1 MVMTTKPPRIQI
13 KYLIGK
19 GYNEFWHDKHFYRV
33 VKGSRGSKKSRTT
46 ALNFI
51 YRIMKYPWSNLLVV
65 RRYSNTNH
73 DSTYT
78 VLKWAINRLG
88 VSRLFKCNEGKPEIT
103 YLPTGQKIILRGLD
117 DPLKVTSVDVDT
129 GILSWAWFEEA
140 YEIENSDKFETV
152 VESIRGSLDDPYAEH
167 QYVPADELIKREKW
181 KKEFF
186 KQITLTFNPWSERH
200 WLKPM
205 FFDPETRKPDVFA
218 RTTTFRVNEWLDKQD
233 RKRYLDLYRTNPR
246 RAQIVC
252 DGNWGVA
259 EGLVFENW
267 VVEDF
272 DVNKVVAESDGVGH
286 GMDFGFTHDPTTF
299 AEAAINRE
307 TKDIW
312 IFKELY
318 QKAMTTQD
326 IFDWLDDNHYLKS
339 DIGADCAEPRL
350 IDELQ
355 AKGVRRMH
363 ASIKGPDSID
373 YGINFL
379 QGYQI
384 HILPSCVHAIEE
396 FNTYVFDRD
405 KDGNWLNKPVDA
417 NNHFI
422 DSLRYGLEKYI
433 IQYESLEKRFGVV

>member
-1 MVMTTKPPRIQI
+1 MQ
-13 KYLIGK
+13 
-19 GYNEFWHDKHFYRV
+19 
-33 VKGSRGSKKSRTT
+33 
-46 ALNFI
+46 
-51 YRIMKYPWSNLLVV
+51 YPWANLLVI
-65 RRYSNTNH
+65 RRYSNTNRQ
-73 DSTYT
+73 STYT
-78 VLKWAINRLG
+78 DLCWAIHRLQADG
-88 VSRLFKCNEGKPEIT
+88 LFKCNSGLPEIT
-103 YLPTGQKIILRGLD
+103 YMPTGQKILFRGMD
-117 DPLKVTSVDVDT
+117 DPLKITSISVPKGNLCFVW
-129 GILSWAWFEEA
+129 IEEA
-140 YEIENSDKFETV
+140 YEIENADKFETV
-152 VESIRGSLDDPYAEH
+152 MESIRGTNPSPD
-167 QYVPADELIKREKW
+167 
-181 KKEFF
+181 FF
-186 KQITLTFNPWSERH
+186 KQVTLTFNPWSDRS
-200 WLKPM
+200 WLKKK
-205 FFDPETRKPDVFA
+205 FWDEETRYKDVFA
-218 RTTTFRVNEWLDKQD
+218 QTTTFRCNEWLGEDDKQ
-233 RKRYLDLYRTNPR
+233 RYLDLYRTNPR
-246 RAQIVC
+246 RAKIVC
-252 DGNWGVA
+252 DGDWGVA

-267 VVEDF
+267 IVEDF

-379 QGYQI
+379 QGYRI

-422 DSLRYGLEKYI
+422 DALRYGLEKYI